1 MTDTSNI
8 NLITLIERFR
18 DEETCREYLEKLRWS
33 EEVGCPRCGDT
44 SVSEISTRDQ
54 FDCNSCRYRF
64 SVTSGTIFDNT
75 NLPLWKWFV
84 TVYLICESKK
94 SISANQIKRTI
105 GVSYKT
111 AWHLCHRIRS
121 AMRSEVTGGPTLF
134 GVVEVDET
142 LVGGRRRGVG
152 TGNRVGKTWVA
163 GAVQRGGEV
172 RIEAVPNIKK
182 ATLHAF
188 IQRNTRPDTEAIYTD
203 ELRSYLGIAD
213 HDTRHETVRHSI
225 EEWVVGDVHTNSV
238 EGIWSL
244 LKRSI
249 MGAWHQVSAKHLDAY
264 LSEVEFRINNR
275 DNPYIFEA
283 VMVRLLDRQALRYR
297 ELTAA

>member
-33 EEVGCPRCGDT
+33 EEVVCPRCGDT

>member
-1 MTDTSNI
+1 MVDTSRI
-8 NLITLIERFR
+8 NLISLIEKFR

-33 EEVGCPRCGDT
+33 DGVACPRCGDL

-54 FDCNSCRYRF
+54 FDCNGCRYRF

-84 TVYLICESKK
+84 TIYLICESKK
-94 SISANQIKRTI
+94 SISANQIRRTI
-105 GVSYKT
+105 GVTYKT

-121 AMRSEVTGGPTLF
+121 AMKGSVVGGPTLF

-142 LVGGRRRGVG
+142 LVGGKRHGVG

-172 RIEAVPNIKK
+172 RIEAVPNIKR

-188 IQRNTRPDTEAIYTD
+188 IARNTRPDTEAIYTD
-203 ELRSYLGIAD
+203 ELKSYLGISD
-213 HDTRHETVRHSI
+213 HDTRHETVKHSE

-238 EGIWSL
+238 EGVWSL

-249 MGAWHQVSAKHLDAY
+249 VGAWHQVSAKHLDAY
-264 LSEVEFRINNR
+264 LSEVEFRINHR
-275 DNPYIFEA
+275 DDPYIFEA
-283 VMVRLLDRQALRYR
+283 VLIRLLDGQALRYR

>member
-1 MTDTSNI
+1 M
-8 NLITLIERFR
+8 IEKFR

-33 EEVGCPRCGDT
+33 DGVACPRCGDL

-54 FDCNSCRYRF
+54 FDCNGCRYRF

-84 TVYLICESKK
+84 TIYLICESKK

-105 GVSYKT
+105 GVTYKT

-121 AMRSEVTGGPTLF
+121 AMKGSIVGGPTLF

-142 LVGGRRRGVG
+142 LVGGKRRGVG

-172 RIEAVPNIKK
+172 RIEAVPNIKR

-188 IQRNTRPDTEAIYTD
+188 ISRNTRPDTEAIYTD
-203 ELRSYLGIAD
+203 ELKSYLGIAD
-213 HDTRHETVRHSI
+213 HDTRHETVKHSE

-238 EGIWSL
+238 EGVWSL

-249 MGAWHQVSAKHLDAY
+249 VGAWHQVSAKHLDAY
-264 LSEVEFRINNR
+264 LSEVEFRINHRN
-275 DNPYIFEA
+275 DPYIFEA
-283 VMVRLLDRQALRYR
+283 VLIQLLDGQALRYR

>member
-1 MTDTSNI
+1 MVDTSRI
-8 NLITLIERFR
+8 NLISLIEKFR

-33 EEVGCPRCGDT
+33 DGVACPRCGDL

-54 FDCNSCRYRF
+54 FDCNGCRYRF

-84 TVYLICESKK
+84 TIYLICESKK

-105 GVSYKT
+105 GVTYKT

-121 AMRSEVTGGPTLF
+121 AMRGSVVGGPTLF

-142 LVGGRRRGVG
+142 LVGGKRRGVG

-172 RIEAVPNIKK
+172 RIEAVPNIRR

-188 IQRNTRPDTEAIYTD
+188 IARNTRPDTEAIYTD
-203 ELRSYLGIAD
+203 ELKSYLGIAD
-213 HDTRHETVRHSI
+213 HDTRHETVKHSE

-238 EGIWSL
+238 EGVWSL

-249 MGAWHQVSAKHLDAY
+249 VGAWHQVSAKHLDAY
-264 LSEVEFRINNR
+264 LSEVEFRINHRN
-275 DNPYIFEA
+275 DPYIFEA
-283 VMVRLLDRQALRYR
+283 VLLRLLDGQALRYR